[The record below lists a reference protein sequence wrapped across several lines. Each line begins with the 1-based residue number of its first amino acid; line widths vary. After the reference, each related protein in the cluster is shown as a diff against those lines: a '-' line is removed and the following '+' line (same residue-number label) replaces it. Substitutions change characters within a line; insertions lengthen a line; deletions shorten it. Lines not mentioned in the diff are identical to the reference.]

1 MVEEE
6 DLKHWRDAGHVAR
19 RTLDGIK
26 DEITDGKH
34 WNDVIDSAERFIRRH
49 GGQAAFPVTISVND
63 MAAHYTTNSQ
73 LTPPEGLEG
82 EMVFQKGDL
91 VKRDV
96 GVHIKGAIA
105 DNALTVE
112 VGSAGNHTDQIKAA
126 KEARDA
132 AIEMMH
138 PGTPW
143 HEIGAAAEQVSKD
156 AGFQPIRNL
165 CGHELERWNLHAGT
179 SIPSY
184 SCGAYDREKN
194 PQFKG
199 SVEAGGIY
207 AIEPF
212 NTTGSSGMV
221 ENVTPSGSSNILRVT
236 GNVRIRKALSKGK
249 LKPLGATMA
258 RYIEERYNTLPFA
271 ERWAYPLLEKPF
283 PEESVESLR
292 KKWDQLV
299 KKLTSIRFL
308 ETYTALRD
316 ADGGDV
322 GQFEHTVLVTEGG
335 PELLTVI

>member
-19 RTLDGIK
+19 RTLEGIK

-34 WNDVIDSAERFIRRH
+34 CNEVIDSAERFIRRH

-91 VKRDV
+91 VKLDV

-221 ENVTPSGSSNILRVT
+221 E
-236 GNVRIRKALSKGK
+236 LS
-249 LKPLGATMA
+249 L
-258 RYIEERYNTLPFA
+258 IH
-271 ERWAYPLLEKPF
+271 
-283 PEESVESLR
+283 
-292 KKWDQLV
+292 
-299 KKLTSIRFL
+299 I
-308 ETYTALRD
+308 
-316 ADGGDV
+316 
-322 GQFEHTVLVTEGG
+322 
-335 PELLTVI
+335 